1 MRESK
6 GNVITIWLK
15 RAKRGPM
22 DKVDSAELIAGA
34 GIKNNADL
42 DGKRQVTIISLQRW
56 HEMMAE
62 LGATIDPSARRAN
75 ILVSDI
81 DLSDSRGRILQ
92 IGACRLKING
102 ETRPCERMDEA
113 FDGLR
118 QVMKTNWGGGAYA
131 EVLDD
136 GVIKTGDLVRW
147 EV

>member
-34 GIKNNADL
+34 GIRNNADL
-42 DGKRQVTIISLQRW
+42 GGKRQVTIISLQRW

-62 LGATIDPSARRAN
+62 LGANIDPSARRAN

-136 GVIKTGDLVRW
+136 GVIKTGDLVKW
-147 EV
+147 VV